1 MREDVYPSWKN
12 EIDSFR
18 QSTNKMNEQN
28 PKGAMLSFSSGFG
41 ENDISDDIDGY
52 RQSANKVNEPNLIR
66 TVSFSSG
73 FEDNDISQDVV
84 KTPFKWAFSKQK
96 KKRHRSNKG

>member
-1 MREDVYPSWKN
+1 
-12 EIDSFR
+12 
-18 QSTNKMNEQN
+18 MNEQN

-73 FEDNDISQDVV
+73 FEENNISDDVA

-96 KKRHRSNKG
+96 KKRHHSNKG

>member
-1 MREDVYPSWKN
+1 
-12 EIDSFR
+12 
-18 QSTNKMNEQN
+18 
-28 PKGAMLSFSSGFG
+28 MLSFSSGFG

-73 FEDNDISQDVV
+73 FEDNDISDDVG

>member
-18 QSTNKMNEQN
+18 QSTNKINEQN
-28 PKGAMLSFSSGFG
+28 PKGAMLSFSSGLG

-73 FEDNDISQDVV
+73 FEDDVV